1 MEGFRVATWDELEAL
16 RMSLESKDR
25 VQAESASRPDH
36 VALSLD
42 RVAEAINRL
51 ADAYL
56 YVNQQ
61 EDEPSFDGQSL
72 SDREHL

>member
-1 MEGFRVATWDELEAL
+1 MTISNFP
-16 RMSLESKDR
+16 
-25 VQAESASRPDH
+25 VQAISEEAK
-36 VALSLD
+36 ALN